1 MNGNSQQN
9 NELIYYIIQN
19 EEKYILNV
27 KILNEIMTL
36 SIKDENNFNLKYS
49 TKLELKDI
57 IKKIKLFKMYDS
69 IDEFKESIKILV
81 DKKLITIK

>member
-9 NELIYYIIQN
+9 NELNYYIIQN

-36 SIKDENNFNLKYS
+36 SIKDENILILNIQLSWNLKI
-49 TKLELKDI
+49 LL
-57 IKKIKLFKMYDS
+57 KKINYSKCMIQLMNLKNQ
-69 IDEFKESIKILV
+69 
-81 DKKLITIK
+81 